1 MDESP
6 RNPRFRRSRRP
17 RPRRAGTPRQRAT
30 AQQARDA
37 RDPALPPPEG
47 APPDGDAEGGIHALL
62 HQGMRLAEH
71 DHVEEAMRVL
81 SRARTLAETHHLPAL
96 EAQALYNLGTI
107 QAEGHAALPFLKR
120 ALARFRALDDPR
132 MQASVAITLGQVLI
146 ETGQP
151 RHAALVLQRALR
163 HASAQAAGGRI
174 DPEEWEGL
182 RFALLRALGL
192 ASQIDGRLDRAL
204 AAYQQALASDARV
217 VGPLE
222 HASLFTPLLQL
233 HADLGEVETALSV
246 GQAWLEQLSPTDPEA
261 LHLFVELNFELG
273 LLCSAWERHPE
284 AVRAYKAAYAA
295 WYRLRAQVS
304 EAAQEEGSFAF
315 IGKLLANIGTAY
327 LHQQAFREAVA
338 YLRCG
343 QEILDREGDEEAAI
357 PRQNLALLEHLLQD
371 HGQFE
376 QVWRESEPLY
386 AQLRAGPP
394 TLPS

>member
-1 MDESP
+1 MPCYGRWAWPPRSTGGWIARSP
-6 RNPRFRRSRRP
+6 RISRRS
-17 RPRRAGTPRQRAT
+17 G
-30 AQQARDA
+30 
-37 RDPALPPPEG
+37 
-47 APPDGDAEGGIHALL
+47 
-62 HQGMRLAEH
+62 
-71 DHVEEAMRVL
+71 
-81 SRARTLAETHHLPAL
+81 
-96 EAQALYNLGTI
+96 
-107 QAEGHAALPFLKR
+107 
-120 ALARFRALDDPR
+120 
-132 MQASVAITLGQVLI
+132 
-146 ETGQP
+146 
-151 RHAALVLQRALR
+151 
-163 HASAQAAGGRI
+163 
-174 DPEEWEGL
+174 
-182 RFALLRALGL
+182 
-192 ASQIDGRLDRAL
+192 
-204 AAYQQALASDARV
+204 SDARV

-273 LLCSAWERHPE
+273 LLCSAWERHRE

-343 QEILDREGDEEAAI
+343 QEILDREGDEEASI
-357 PRQNLALLEHLLQD
+357 PRQNLALLQQRLQD
-371 HGQFE
+371 HGRFE

-386 AQLRAGPP
+386 VQLRAGPA